1 MSTEFNLYNK
11 QPQSR
16 LGKYVKFVVESFYGS
31 GGGLQFLQIQ
41 GKNAPNS
48 KQFLYHAQSFSNY
61 K

>member
-48 KQFLYHAQSFSNY
+48 KQFLYHAQSF
-61 K
+61 